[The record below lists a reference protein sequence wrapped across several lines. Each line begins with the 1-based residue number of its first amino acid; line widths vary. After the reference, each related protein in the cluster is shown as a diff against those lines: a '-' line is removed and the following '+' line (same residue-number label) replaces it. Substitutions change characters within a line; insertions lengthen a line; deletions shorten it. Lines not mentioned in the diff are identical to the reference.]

1 MKVQP
6 KQTNVERLAAAGIL
20 NADHFS
26 EHDRKTIETITP
38 EEIDVLIKLGKKL
51 GPVPPGREV
60 MRPNFPV

>member
-1 MKVQP
+1 MQP

-26 EHDRKTIETITP
+26 EHDRKTIESITP
-38 EEIDVLIKLGKKL
+38 EEVDVLIKLGKKL
-51 GPVPPGREV
+51 GPAPAAKAH